1 MGSSGE
7 YGKAPSPH
15 KEIDKC
21 YPKSVYSRSKYLSSQ
36 YLLKLYKKYKF
47 PLTVLR
53 LYQAYGERQDINR
66 LIPIVITS
74 CIKDEEFPCSDG
86 KQFRDFVYI
95 SDVVQAIIKSIH
107 SKKSKGQVF
116 NLGSSKPIKIKKLI
130 LMIRKN
136 WKGQTYFWKNKI
148 KKRGKFKKFIHKQK
162 R

>member
-1 MGSSGE
+1 M
-7 YGKAPSPH
+7 
-15 KEIDKC
+15 
-21 YPKSVYSRSKYLSSQ
+21 
-36 YLLKLYKKYKF
+36 
-47 PLTVLR
+47 R

-130 LMIRKN
+130 LMIRKKIG
-136 WKGQTYFWKNKI
+136 KGKPIFGKI
-148 KKRGKFKKFIHKQK
+148 KLRKGKFKSLSTNKKDKKINRMATKNNFKNGLYKTINFYKK
-162 R
+162 IIKILASSF

>member
-1 MGSSGE
+1 MGAAENMEKLHRLMKLTNAIQNQFIVDLVS
-7 YGKAPSPH
+7 
-15 KEIDKC
+15 
-21 YPKSVYSRSKYLSSQ
+21 SSQ

-74 CIKDEEFPCSDG
+74 YIKDEEFPCSDG

-107 SKKSKGQVF
+107 SEKSKGQVF
-116 NLGSSKPIKIKKLI
+116 NLGSSKPIKIKKI
-130 LMIRKN
+130 NFNFEKKIG
-136 WKGQTYFWKNKI
+136 KGKPIFLEK
-148 KKRGKFKKFIHKQK
+148 
-162 R
+162 